1 MLEVKR
7 LPAIIKAVSVYTRN
21 TTTHLLP
28 QRIPILR
35 IQEQEAPM
43 VVSVRITHKDY
54 AMLEAVRVA
63 RGDETRTDTLRV
75 AIKYFI
81 DSHLKEVS

>member
-1 MLEVKR
+1 
-7 LPAIIKAVSVYTRN
+7 
-21 TTTHLLP
+21 
-28 QRIPILR
+28 
-35 IQEQEAPM
+35 M

-63 RGDETRTDTLRV
+63 RGDETRTDTLRE

-81 DSHLKEVS
+81 DSHLKEMS